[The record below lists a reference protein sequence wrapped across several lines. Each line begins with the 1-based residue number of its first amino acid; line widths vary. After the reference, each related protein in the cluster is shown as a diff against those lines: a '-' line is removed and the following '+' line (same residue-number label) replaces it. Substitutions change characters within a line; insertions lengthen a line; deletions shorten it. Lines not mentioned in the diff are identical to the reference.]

1 MAQKHSA
8 LPAAIAPAQPWPAE
22 CTAFLAD
29 RPVGTWR
36 RVDPEVIEARER
48 ARAIRC
54 GDVRREMFH
63 DLKPVYRWRWL

>member
-1 MAQKHSA
+1 MAQKQYSHTAGIPRVARASA
-8 LPAAIAPAQPWPAE
+8 PIGFWTVLTPTE
-22 CTAFLAD
+22 T
-29 RPVGTWR
+29 
-36 RVDPEVIEARER
+36 EARER